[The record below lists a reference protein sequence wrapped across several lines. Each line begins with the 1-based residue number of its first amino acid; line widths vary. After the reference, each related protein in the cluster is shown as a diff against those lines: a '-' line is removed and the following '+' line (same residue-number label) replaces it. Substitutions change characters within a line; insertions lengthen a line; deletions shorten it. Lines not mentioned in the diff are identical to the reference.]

1 MDKKQILIDGDS
13 ARLAISLTA
22 FALGQRA
29 EEIMAE
35 GRGRPAV
42 SFARHVSMYLC
53 HTALGMS
60 LARVAR
66 AFEKDRS
73 TVAHG
78 CHLVENRRDD
88 PDFDQWIEQLENGL
102 HSVSTL
108 HFTHAA

>member
-1 MDKKQILIDGDS
+1 MDKQQVLIDEDN
-13 ARLAISLTA
+13 ARLAVSLTA

-29 EEIMAE
+29 EDILAE

-42 SFARHVSMYLC
+42 SFARHVAMYLC
-53 HTALGMS
+53 HVAMNMS

-78 CHLVENRRDD
+78 CHQVENRRDD
-88 PDFDQWIEQLENGL
+88 PDFDQWIEQLEDGL
-102 HSVSTL
+102 RSVATL
-108 HFTHAA
+108 HASHAA